1 MECLEIHSH
10 LVTLS
15 STLVFSQITYDWAQ
29 REVSGFHERVEA
41 GEESEAE
48 ESAPM
53 SGRKPPAT
61 ASTTAPTTLVMEV
74 EEVGG
79 DLSSRMLDDLSAR
92 LQQER
97 AGTVEEAHACT
108 SGNDIENEK
117 DIGIESD
124 YTVCFGVFLRD
135 LRMQRVYLDGYARL
149 HKGHVY
155 LGLILYFVLLLVYT
169 LKNTVSTIAQEQW
182 CSQNEVT
189 EDFWACNIGS
199 GSYSIDEYFRDV
211 LPYTFELEFSALC
224 GFLVLGGVTNWLLHS
239 RFCKKVSEKSWA
251 MLAVFLC
258 PYVGFSIYG
267 IWTQVEN
274 DWLWY
279 VFLSLTLAHT
289 HTHLDLLA

>member
-61 ASTTAPTTLVMEV
+61 AATTAPTTLVMEV

-108 SGNDIENEK
+108 SGNDV
-117 DIGIESD
+117 ESD

-155 LGLILYFVLLLVYT
+155 LGLVLFPVLFLLYELKIAISTMELNKWCRLSGLTETIWFCYT
-169 LKNTVSTIAQEQW
+169 GVEADSME
-182 CSQNEVT
+182 
-189 EDFWACNIGS
+189 
-199 GSYSIDEYFRDV
+199 EYFRVDY
-211 LPYTFELEFSALC
+211 PDEWEFCYSVLC

-258 PYVGFSIYG
+258 PYVGFSIYAMWEY
-267 IWTQVEN
+267 IFFSEANMNLMTW
-274 DWLWY
+274 
-279 VFLSLTLAHT
+279 
-289 HTHLDLLA
+289 

>member
-1 MECLEIHSH
+1 MGAGKSQ
-10 LVTLS
+10 V
-15 STLVFSQITYDWAQ
+15 STS
-29 REVSGFHERVEA
+29 ERVEA
-41 GEESEAE
+41 GEESETE

-61 ASTTAPTTLVMEV
+61 AATTAPTTLVMEV

-117 DIGIESD
+117 DIDSESD
-124 YTVCFGVFLRD
+124 YTGCFGVFLRD

-155 LGLILYFVLLLVYT
+155 LGLVLFPVLFLLYELKIAISTMELNKWCRLSGLTETIWFCYT
-169 LKNTVSTIAQEQW
+169 GGEADSME
-182 CSQNEVT
+182 
-189 EDFWACNIGS
+189 
-199 GSYSIDEYFRDV
+199 EYFRVDY
-211 LPYTFELEFSALC
+211 PDEWEFCYSVLC

-258 PYVGFSIYG
+258 PYVGFSIYAMWEY
-267 IWTQVEN
+267 I
-274 DWLWY
+274 
-279 VFLSLTLAHT
+279 FLSEANMNLMTW
-289 HTHLDLLA
+289 

>member
-15 STLVFSQITYDWAQ
+15 STLVFFPNHIYDWAQ

-61 ASTTAPTTLVMEV
+61 AATTAPTTLVMEV

-155 LGLILYFVLLLVYT
+155 LGLVLFLVLLLLNFNDFPMSIVA
-169 LKNTVSTIAQEQW
+169 VGQW
-182 CSQNEVT
+182 CRLNGIPDYHWV
-189 EDFWACNIGS
+189 CRMS
-199 GSYSIDEYFRDV
+199 GGQGESMDEIYSKSLQFFFKRS
-211 LPYTFELEFSALC
+211 FSVLC
-224 GFLVLGGVTNWLLHS
+224 GFSVLGGITNWLLHS
-239 RFCKKVSEKSWA
+239 RFCEKVKEKSWA

-258 PYVGFSIYG
+258 PYVGYSIYG
-267 IWTQVEN
+267 M
-274 DWLWY
+274 WLIVSGYSWIWY
-279 VFLSLTLAHT
+279 VLNSLSLSSAH
-289 HTHLDLLA
+289 

>member
-1 MECLEIHSH
+1 M
-10 LVTLS
+10 
-15 STLVFSQITYDWAQ
+15 
-29 REVSGFHERVEA
+29 EA

-53 SGRKPPAT
+53 SGREPPAT
-61 ASTTAPTTLVMEV
+61 AATTTPTTTSMTLVMEV
-74 EEVGG
+74 EEAGG

-97 AGTVEEAHACT
+97 AGSVEEAHACT
-108 SGNDIENEK
+108 SGNDIENDK
-117 DIGIESD
+117 DIDSKSD

-149 HKGHVY
+149 HKSHVY
-155 LGLILYFVLLLVYT
+155 LGLVLFLVLLVVEDLERAVI
-169 LKNTVSTIAQEQW
+169 NTEQKRW
-182 CSQNEVT
+182 CRFSGIEEDEWLCNFFAT
-189 EDFWACNIGS
+189 EADS
-199 GSYSIDEYFRDV
+199 MEEYFRDDYPDEWKYNYSV
-211 LPYTFELEFSALC
+211 LC
-224 GFLVLGGVTNWLLHS
+224 GFIVLGGVTNWLLHS